1 MHKELIWCLGI
12 LFYIYYIIFSTKMPW
27 IHITKSF
34 WQYCLAVSLPFAF
47 VLQKGYNFYLVS
59 RHFYIYYIIFSM
71 KMPWIHITKSFRQY
85 FLAVSLPFA
94 FVLQKGYNFYK
105 KKWFSTLCTQRVNLM
120 TICFYYFFVMLMHW
134 TQNIESFGK
143 FQQVVLFLFPYV
155 FGKVYDLY

>member
-1 MHKELIWCLGI
+1 MKI
-12 LFYIYYIIFSTKMPW
+12 PW

-34 WQYCLAVSLPFAF
+34 RQYCLAVSLPFAF
-47 VLQKGYNFYLVS
+47 VLQKGYNFY
-59 RHFYIYYIIFSM
+59 
-71 KMPWIHITKSFRQY
+71 T
-85 FLAVSLPFA
+85 
-94 FVLQKGYNFYK
+94 

-155 FGKVYDLY
+155 FPKVYYFYQNMLMINYANYMNYLKNADDVFHCANIYIYVIYTQTFPYHYLKICTISKV